1 MEQVDRTQ
9 HVQRERLRRVAR
21 IQRLSAIMKWFVT
34 LFMAMVLLAAVLLV
48 LSLSWPDFFV
58 DLDDTLEVGAIE
70 RPILEIPLMQRLG
83 FSALVVAAFG
93 MILGMCWQVRQ
104 AFSHFQKGDYFQPG
118 TLSCIVALGFWLIG
132 FGVFEVISDMI
143 GSVLL
148 TLDYPAGE
156 RQLEIDI
163 DGGEVFFLTF
173 GALMLVFGWI
183 MREAATIDEE
193 NKLFV

>member
-1 MEQVDRTQ
+1 METADATTPAQS
-9 HVQRERLRRVAR
+9 ERMRRVAR
-21 IQRLSAIMKWFVT
+21 IQRLSAVMKWFVT
-34 LFMAMVLLAAVLLV
+34 VFMGVVVLAAVLLV

-58 DLDDTLEVGAIE
+58 DADDMLEVGSIE
-70 RPILEIPLMQRLG
+70 RPILELPLLQRIG

-93 MILGMCWQVRQ
+93 MILGMCWHARQ

-132 FGVFEVISDMI
+132 FGVFEVVSDMI

-148 TLDYPAGE
+148 TLDHPEGE